1 MGSIL
6 TNIKGDEKLWRHLLF
21 YLVGDHLLD
30 SLYFITDTKEIYLG
44 PDRYAFGKDV
54 VVSVTGVG
62 DCVADIAWDVTTKTL
77 TITKGNAA
85 DAISVRELIED
96 TLENYVMRVSAPHDS
111 AISVDNT
118 DAQNPVIDINFA
130 TGIPEEGNV
139 KFGQCSEGLYA
150 NVEIPEVPV
159 SGVAPDDKI
168 ISVDHTL
175 LKSTLGIT
183 TTKDAAT
190 DKTYIELQG
199 IGGQTISRFDATSF
213 VKHGLLKDA
222 RIDYKSP
229 GPGIAQP
236 WLILEFWVYDDQSTA
251 STIVRE
257 VNLTDLIDTYY
268 AKAGGGLKLENGE
281 FSIENEVTASSGLN
295 DNVNLEFGRTATLN
309 TIMYD
314 SHGCITG
321 QKTFTVTVPN
331 LSGSVG
337 AADNSKVV
345 TFVGLGS
352 DGQLIGNA
360 LDVTDTLSTT
370 STDNQVPTAKA
381 TFDAIADAMAVWNTF
396 DN

>member
-1 MGSIL
+1 MAAPAVQFSRGQSTRFPDI
-6 TNIKGDEKLWRHLLF
+6 IKNENT
-21 YLVGDHLLD
+21 
-30 SLYFITDTKEIYLG
+30 LYFLTDTKEIYLG
-44 PDRYAFGKDV
+44 QTKYGFGEEV
-54 VVSVTGVG
+54 IVNVTGAG
-62 DCVADIAWDVTTKTL
+62 DCIIDIDWNLPHKTL
-77 TITKGNAA
+77 TVVKGNAA
-85 DAISVRELIED
+85 DTVSVRELLDEALED
-96 TLENYVMRVSAPHDS
+96 YVQNVTAPRDS
-111 AISVDNT
+111 AINIDNT
-118 DAQNPVIDINFA
+118 DPQNPVLSLKIA
-130 TGIPEEGNV
+130 TDPEHEGNV
-139 KFGQCSEGLYA
+139 KFDQCSEGLYA
-150 NVEIPEVPV
+150 NVEIPEVPI
-159 SGVAPDDKI
+159 SGVALDDKI

-183 TTKDAAT
+183 TTKDTAT

-251 STIVRE
+251 STVVRE

-295 DNVNLEFGRTATLN
+295 DNVTLEFGRTATLN

-314 SHGCITG
+314 GHGCITG
-321 QKTFTVTVPN
+321 QKTFTVTVPD

-360 LDVTDTLSTT
+360 LDITDTLSTT
-370 STDNQVPTAKA
+370 STDNQIPTAKA
-381 TFDAIADAMAVWNTF
+381 TFAAIADAMAIWNTF
-396 DN
+396 D

>member
-1 MGSIL
+1 MATPAVGFSRGSSSRFPDI
-6 TNIKGDEKLWRHLLF
+6 IKDPNTM
-21 YLVGDHLLD
+21 
-30 SLYFITDTKEIYLG
+30 YFITDTKEIFLG
-44 PDRYAFGKDV
+44 ADRYAFGKDV
-54 VVSVTGVG
+54 TINVTGVG
-62 DCVADIAWDVTTKTL
+62 DCITDITWDLASKTL
-77 TITKGNAA
+77 GVTKGNAG
-85 DAISVRELIED
+85 DAVSVRELLDEALED
-96 TLENYVMRVSAPHDS
+96 YVMNVTAPRDS
-111 AISVDNT
+111 AINVDNT
-118 DAQNPVIDINFA
+118 DPQNPVLSLKIA
-130 TGIPEEGNV
+130 TDPEHEGNV
-139 KFGQCSEGLYA
+139 KFDQCSEGLYA

-281 FSIENEVTASSGLN
+281 FSIENEVNASSGLN

-321 QKTFTVTVPN
+321 QKTFTVTVPG

-360 LDVTDTLSTT
+360 LDITDTLSTT

-381 TFDAIADAMAVWNTF
+381 TFDAIADAMAIWNTF
-396 DN
+396 D

>member
-1 MGSIL
+1 MATPAVGFSRGSSSRFPDI
-6 TNIKGDEKLWRHLLF
+6 IKNPNTM
-21 YLVGDHLLD
+21 
-30 SLYFITDTKEIYLG
+30 YFITDTREIYLG
-44 PDRYAFGKDV
+44 PDRYAFGKDITV
-54 VVSVTGVG
+54 DVTGVG
-62 DCVADIAWDVTTKTL
+62 DCITDISWNLSDKTL
-77 TITKGNAA
+77 AITKGNAG
-85 DAISVRELIED
+85 DAVSVRELLDDALED
-96 TLENYVMRVSAPHDS
+96 YVQNVTAPRDS
-111 AISVDNT
+111 AINVDNT
-118 DAQNPVIDINFA
+118 DPQNPVISLKFA
-130 TGIPEEGNV
+130 TDEHEGNV
-139 KFGQCSEGLYA
+139 KFDQCSEGLYA
-150 NVEIPEVPV
+150 NVEIPEVPI
-159 SGVAPDDKI
+159 SGVVPDDKI

-183 TTKDAAT
+183 TTRDTAT

-251 STIVRE
+251 STVVRE
-257 VNLTDLIDTYY
+257 VNLTNLIDTYY

-281 FSIENEVTASSGLN
+281 FSIENEVNASSGLN
-295 DNVNLEFGRTATLN
+295 DNVTLGFGTTTTLN

-321 QKTFTVTVPN
+321 QKPFTVTVPG

-352 DGQLIGNA
+352 DG
-360 LDVTDTLSTT
+360 
-370 STDNQVPTAKA
+370 
-381 TFDAIADAMAVWNTF
+381 
-396 DN
+396 